1 MSILH
6 NSPRFFVISAVSLN
20 HGSAMVT
27 PIALTAKMNQLKFA
41 PASGGS
47 VPKTNFAASTT
58 SASQNTSSV
67 TW

>member
-1 MSILH
+1 
-6 NSPRFFVISAVSLN
+6 
-20 HGSAMVT
+20 MVT